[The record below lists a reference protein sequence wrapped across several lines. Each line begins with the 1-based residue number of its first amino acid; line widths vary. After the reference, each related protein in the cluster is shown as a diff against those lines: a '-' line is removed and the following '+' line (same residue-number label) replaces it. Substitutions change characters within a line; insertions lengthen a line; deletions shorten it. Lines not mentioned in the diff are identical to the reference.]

1 MKKAMLLST
10 VILLAFISSGY
21 AQEGEIQGTFKL
33 GYTSKYVWRGFN
45 VFGDKSAI
53 HPSID
58 LFCPVTNLGLNVT
71 VHRANSSGYEIAE
84 RWDYNLYY
92 MNKLFA
98 GEMNEI
104 DYRIGYVY
112 YNFPQ
117 QSAHS
122 EGDSPGI
129 SGSSFSPDCGTY
141 DLQEIHTILSFPKIL
156 GVEKLIPSYVLVK
169 LWPSNSGTTVGAR
182 SLQGTASG
190 FAHIFMLDYSVPF
203 TCPLTGIDRDLN
215 LHAEAVFNDGV
226 APDGGISLVNH
237 HMPRGPAD
245 SDWSNAVFGVST
257 SYDLAENV
265 SLIPGFYYQSSWDA
279 SVNPSDEYW
288 ASLSLTCKF

>member
-10 VILLAFISSGY
+10 VILLALMSSGY
-21 AQEGEIQGTFKL
+21 AQDSPQLQGKFDLT
-33 GYTSKYVWRGFN
+33 YTSKYVWRGFN
-45 VFGDKSAI
+45 VFGSKSAI

-58 LFCPVTNLGLNVT
+58 LFFPKTNIGFDLT

-104 DYRIGYVY
+104 DYRIGYIY

-117 QSAHS
+117 QSSHTR
-122 EGDSPGI
+122 GDSPAI
-129 SGSSFSPDCGTY
+129 SGALFNPDCGTY

-156 GVEKLIPSYVLVK
+156 GVEKLVPTYVLVK
-169 LWPSNSGTTVGAR
+169 LWPSNSGTTVGAN
-182 SLQGTASG
+182 SGQGTASG

-215 LHAEAVFNDGV
+215 LHAEAVYNDGV
-226 APDGGISLVNH
+226 APDGGITPVNGA
-237 HMPRGPAD
+237 PRGPAD

-265 SLIPGFYYQSSWDA
+265 SFTPGFYYQSSWDS

-288 ASLSLTCKF
+288 ASLSLTCRF